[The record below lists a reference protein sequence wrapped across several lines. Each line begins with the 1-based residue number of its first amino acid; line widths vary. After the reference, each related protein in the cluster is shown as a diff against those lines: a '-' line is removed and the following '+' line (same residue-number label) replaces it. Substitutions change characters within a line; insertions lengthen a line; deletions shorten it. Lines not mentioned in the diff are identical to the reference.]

1 VTAPAYRVEPGE
13 AARDRDALIAIWR
26 GNLGRDDRMRAKFD
40 WFYLGCPFGEPVV
53 RVLRHGEQA
62 LPVGVATAARRPM
75 RWNGQALRAGV
86 LVDLAVVAEHRA
98 LGPALMLQGSL
109 LQDGATHFDLLYGFP
124 NQKAVPAFKRSGYR
138 HLGDIVRYAR
148 VIRHSGYLGDRLP
161 SVLTAPA
168 GVVLDIGRR
177 VLDGWKRL
185 GARRLQAQW
194 SDHAD
199 ARFDAL
205 WARSGEAD
213 GLVAVHDQAF
223 ARWRFDD
230 SPLERT
236 RYLLLTDP
244 ADGQLCAWFACQ
256 VQGKVLH
263 VRDFWA
269 DDARTGLGYG
279 YVDALV
285 TNARRAGHVAVSME
299 YAAAPDKLAG
309 WLAAGFVE
317 RGRRPVYGRF
327 LDGVERD
334 LGQWHLTAAD
344 EDE

>member
-1 VTAPAYRVEPGE
+1 MNAPAYRVEPGE

-40 WFYLGCPFGEPVV
+40 WFYLACPFGEPVV
-53 RVLRHGEQA
+53 RILRHGEQS

-75 RWNGQALRAGV
+75 RWNGQPLRAGV

-109 LQDGATHFDLLYGFP
+109 LQEGAAHFDLLYGFP

-148 VIRHSGYLGDRLP
+148 VIRHSDYLVSRLP
-161 SVLTAPA
+161 ATLTAPA
-168 GVVLDIGRR
+168 GAVLDIARR
-177 VLDGWKRL
+177 VLDGWRRR
-185 GARRLQAQW
+185 GTRRLDAQW
-194 SDHAD
+194 SDRAD
-199 ARFDAL
+199 QRFDAL
-205 WARSGEAD
+205 WERSADVD
-213 GLVAVHDQAF
+213 GLVAVHDRAF
-223 ARWRFDD
+223 AHWRFDA
-230 SPLERT
+230 SPLELT

-244 ADGQLCAWFACQ
+244 VDGRLCAWFACQ
-256 VQGKVLH
+256 VHGKVLH
-263 VRDFWA
+263 VRGFWA
-269 DDARTGLGYG
+269 DDAGNGLAYG
-279 YVDALV
+279 YVSALV
-285 TNARRAGHVAVSME
+285 AEARRAGHAAVSVE
-299 YAAAPDKLAG
+299 YAAAPDKQAG